1 MSKPGEAGPARRA
14 AEAVVGGLLRRRGL
28 TLAAACLVLG
38 LAYAAIGRAAG
49 NPPKIPVDN
58 GVGIWFLETDPAYK
72 AYLAFQKTFGNDE
85 AILIAA
91 RFEDGVFTPDALSTL
106 SDVAARV
113 GALQDVRGVTSLAT
127 VLHTGVDAEGAV
139 VVEPM
144 FKAPLPADA
153 AGAARVAA
161 GVRERVLGNPLYKG
175 ELVSKDERTT
185 LVTVQ
190 LRLGHEELDLRR
202 GEVLEAVRGA
212 LDAGMAAHG
221 RPKDSYW
228 WGGMGVTNEQLN
240 ELSLVDSMKFFA
252 LSTLVLIVSLWI
264 ALRRVGAV
272 LLATTTVYLA
282 QTVTLGAYFAA
293 GLKLNLV
300 TMILPT
306 LVMVIGLTDSIYFIT
321 TWDQERDGLAK
332 EGLDKRQALIRCLG
346 FCLLPGL
353 FNSVTSAAG
362 FLAFLSADMR
372 VLRHLGLF
380 AGVGILLAFVASV
393 VVCALGLDRFDLRLG
408 GAPAPGGADAPPS
421 ALDRLLTRHADFVVR
436 KRGPILVVAGLV
448 AALAAAG
455 LLRLQVDTFTIGY
468 FYEDDP
474 VRRDND
480 AIEEHFGPYLPLE
493 VVVDAGE
500 PDGVKAPAVLQGIAA
515 LQSRIAASEPRV
527 GGSTSVAG
535 VVRRLNEVLGGPGGQ
550 VVPDSREL
558 IEQELIFYDPQRQD
572 DPLELVDFPR
582 WQQARV
588 TFRTTNGSSREAE
601 AVLATIQREAQAAIP
616 APAKATPA
624 GYVPLYVQLIRYL
637 VEGQIWSLA
646 TTGLVVMGML
656 LVLFR
661 SVRYALVSLPSN
673 LLPVLITM
681 GFMGW
686 VGITLD
692 VATVLIAS
700 IALGV
705 AVDDT
710 IHFVFKFRD
719 SELALGD
726 TERAMK
732 ETVHATGP
740 AIAAASFTMAAG
752 FSVLAFAGIKSVALF
767 GVLMAVTMVS
777 AFVSELYVTPAV
789 VLLFG
794 RRGPAADLPAPAAT
808 APLPEAGAPGPSPA

>member
-1 MSKPGEAGPARRA
+1 MTEHAKGEAGPARRA
-14 AEAVVGGLLRRRGL
+14 AEAIVGGLLRRRGV
-28 TLAAACLVLG
+28 TLAATCLVLG
-38 LAYAAIGRAAG
+38 LAYAAIGKAAG
-49 NPPKIPVDN
+49 NPPKVPVDN
-58 GVGIWFLETDPAYK
+58 GVGIWFLETDPTYQ

-91 RFEDGVFTPDALSTL
+91 RFEDGVFTPPALAAIA
-106 SDVAARV
+106 DVAGQV
-113 GALQDVRGVTSLAT
+113 GGLPDVRGVTSLAT
-127 VLHTGVDAEGAV
+127 VLHTGTDAEGAV
-139 VVEPM
+139 VVERM
-144 FKAPLPADA
+144 FKPPVDP
-153 AGAARVAA
+153 AGAARVRDR
-161 GVRERVLGNPLYKG
+161 VRGNPLYAG

-185 LVTVQ
+185 LITVQ
-190 LRLGHEELDLRR
+190 LRAGHEELDRR
-202 GEVLEAVRGA
+202 RKEILDAVRA
-212 LDAGMAAHG
+212 KLDAAMAAHG

-240 ELSLVDSMKFFA
+240 HLSLVDSMKFFA
-252 LSTLVLIVSLWI
+252 LSTLVLIASLWL

-332 EGLDKRQALIRCLG
+332 EGLDKRQALVRCLG

-362 FLAFLSADMR
+362 FLAFLSADMQ

-408 GAPAPGGADAPPS
+408 AAEQAGKPGR
-421 ALDRLLTRHADFVVR
+421 LDGLLTRHADFVVR
-436 KRGPILVVAGLV
+436 RRGPILVVAGLV
-448 AALAAAG
+448 AAVAAAG

-468 FYEDDP
+468 FYADDP

-480 AIEEHFGPYLPLE
+480 AIEANFGPYLPLE
-493 VVVDAGE
+493 VVVDAGAPE
-500 PDGVKAPAVLQGIAA
+500 GVKEPAVLQGIAA
-515 LQSRIAASEPRV
+515 LQSRITASEPRV

-550 VVPDSREL
+550 AVPDSREL

-601 AVLATIQREAQAAIP
+601 AVLATIQREAKAAIP
-616 APAKATPA
+616 APATTTPA

-726 TERAMK
+726 TEAAMK

-752 FSVLAFAGIKSVALF
+752 FSVLALAGIKSVALF

-794 RRGPAADLPAPAAT
+794 RRGPASGLPAPA
-808 APLPEAGAPGPSPA
+808 PGPDPGPSPA